1 VHHESREFINVTLMF
16 ALLATTRAVPGR
28 AENTAEKQSRLAA
41 RVKGDVTGLGL
52 GEKALV
58 WVKLQN
64 KSEYLGFSS
73 RLAPRKTEVRSEF
86 STP

>member
-1 VHHESREFINVTLMF
+1 MF

-41 RVKGDVTGLGL
+41 RAKGDVAGLGL
-52 GEKALV
+52 GEKAHV

-73 RLAPRKTEVRSEF
+73 RLAPRKTGGALRIQ
-86 STP
+86 TP